1 MQKDTSKLNEILN
14 STGRDALPGFF
25 KENNGEMLSASLSAR
40 SYIRELA
47 ALHKMKLDDIY
58 TRAGMSLSYGRKIAS
73 GKTVKKRDTVIR
85 LCLALRTSLP
95 EANRLLKLYNMPTLY
110 ARDKRDAVLI
120 VAFNEGLSDTNDVDS
135 LLAEYGLTP
144 LEKCSR
150 ED

>member
-95 EANRLLKLYNMPTLY
+95 EANLPDPGRQKTSPPEAKPRRPDLREVKHP
-110 ARDKRDAVLI
+110 AVQL
-120 VAFNEGLSDTNDVDS
+120 
-135 LLAEYGLTP
+135 
-144 LEKCSR
+144 
-150 ED
+150 